1 MIDIENYAK
10 MILRN
15 TIKAGLSSANAR
27 ELYYNR
33 RMSGIEMPNQSEFML
48 KTKRGDAE
56 QKTVKIVKKT
66 SRKMKVY
73 GKWNYRKKLN
83 PTIILGG
90 AWLKEWGFEIDTPI
104 VVQCENGKLTIMKQ
118 DVDNQVDKKT
128 EG

>member
-66 SRKMKVY
+66 SRKMKV
-73 GKWNYRKKLN
+73 
-83 PTIILGG
+83 
-90 AWLKEWGFEIDTPI
+90 
-104 VVQCENGKLTIMKQ
+104 
-118 DVDNQVDKKT
+118 
-128 EG
+128 